1 MFQPSSLMKLF
12 SEDSDFQVGC
22 GDKWGLSS
30 SCLPCVSVFISRVWS
45 EWGLS
50 SSCLPCVSVFISRVW
65 SEWGLSSSCLPC
77 VSVFISRVWN
87 EWIIENDTFTGMLYT
102 VGEQCGS
109 VDRQAQ
115 V

>member
-1 MFQPSSLMKLF
+1 MKLF

-45 EWGLS
+45 EW
-50 SSCLPCVSVFISRVW
+50 
-65 SEWGLSSSCLPC
+65 
-77 VSVFISRVWN
+77 
-87 EWIIENDTFTGMLYT
+87 IIENDTFTGMLYT